1 MLAIHAGVTA
11 FLPLHLFEHSASDSG
26 IIPHAMP
33 SDYLPLLI
41 LFVIAAVIAAVMVGG
56 SWLLGPKRP
65 TPAKESPYE
74 CGITPVGSAR
84 ERFPIHF
91 YLTAMLFIIFDVEV
105 AFLYPFF
112 VALRDMPEDVR
123 SFALGVVGVFTLLL
137 VVSFVYEWKK
147 GALEWEDPV
156 PHRRLKPAPQ
166 PVAESPQPALTG
178 ESR

>member
-1 MLAIHAGVTA
+1 
-11 FLPLHLFEHSASDSG
+11 
-26 IIPHAMP
+26 MP

-41 LFVIAAVIAAVMVGG
+41 LFVIAAIIAAVMVGG

-91 YLTAMLFIIFDVEV
+91 YLTAMLFIIFDVEI
-105 AFLYPFF
+105 AFLYPFL
-112 VALRDMPEDVR
+112 VALRDMPDDVR
-123 SFALGVVGVFTLLL
+123 AFALGVAGAFTLLL
-137 VVSFVYEWKK
+137 LVSFLYEWRK

-156 PHRRLKPAPQ
+156 EPRRLRPAAQPALEPAPE
-166 PVAESPQPALTG
+166 PAPALTG
-178 ESR
+178 DPR

>member
-1 MLAIHAGVTA
+1 
-11 FLPLHLFEHSASDSG
+11 
-26 IIPHAMP
+26 MP
-33 SDYLPLLI
+33 SDYVPLLI

-65 TPAKESPYE
+65 SLAKGSPDE

-91 YLTAMLFIIFDVEV
+91 YLTAMLFIIFDVEI

-112 VALRDMPEDVR
+112 VAVRDLPPDAR
-123 SFALGVVGVFTLLL
+123 AFAVGVVGVFTLLL
-137 VVSFVYEWKK
+137 LVSFLYEWKK
-147 GALEWEDPV
+147 GALDWEDPV
-156 PHRRLKPAPQ
+156 EHRRLKPEPAPALNPPQ
-166 PVAESPQPALTG
+166 PEPVAALPG